1 MFKIFPL
8 VKSVIALL
16 SCMLSYAICVGGIAC
31 PPPKLTSEKGK
42 KKSVSKSIVDMSTY
56 NNNNDNNYTHTYT
69 HIPIYAHTYTHAQ
82 SRTNTTSITN
92 IYNIYSVY
100 VPL

>member
-1 MFKIFPL
+1 MFKIFSL

-56 NNNNDNNYTHTYT
+56 NNNNDNNYT
-69 HIPIYAHTYTHAQ
+69 IAHK
-82 SRTNTTSITN
+82 
-92 IYNIYSVY
+92 YNQYYKYIQYI
-100 VPL
+100 